1 MPKVL
6 IIAEKD
12 SLAKKIANAI
22 GKAKKEKDH
31 YHAEGNGFV
40 ADVYYTF
47 GHILEA
53 SVGESMKRAGYPERF
68 PAFPDTLV
76 LTPKKERKGLYLAI
90 KKALERA
97 KKGEYDYVVSAG
109 DPDREGEILIR
120 EVLEDVK
127 FPKSKVRRMWFDSET
142 AKELL
147 RALKEAKPLSEF
159 DPLATAGEL
168 RKIGDFWVGIN
179 ASIGL
184 QRKTGNKNLSL
195 GRVQTPVLRLIVE
208 RDLEIENFKPE
219 KYFVIKAQLEKDGK
233 QFWSVYQTKERL
245 TDEKR
250 ARALFQIV
258 KESQTFVVKDIQKKK
273 KAVRPPHL
281 PKLSDL
287 QKEAGRKYGYSAKKV
302 LSIVQSLYEAEV
314 LTYPRT
320 DSQYLATHDEEKV
333 YEGLKAL
340 GREDLAGKV
349 KEEWFRKRVF
359 NDKDVQRAGHHAI
372 IPIAPLPKNATEEQ
386 RKIYNLVAK
395 RFLSQ
400 FYPNYTYEET
410 TVVLTPEGRKE
421 EFVAKGKVELN
432 AGWKELYRGEQT
444 KEKDEEESTALPPL
458 EKGEPVKKIGQR
470 IEEKWTQPP
479 PRYTSASLIAVME
492 KLGLGEQ
499 STRHT
504 YEEVLK
510 KRGYIEERQGK
521 LISTER
527 GRKLIESIKNLEL
540 TSPELTAEWDKLL
553 KAIAER
559 QISPD
564 KGKQMFEQGIKKLT
578 YKTVKQLD
586 SMDGE
591 TLEAF
596 KKKPT
601 RKMIAFARSISKA
614 LGVEFDESR
623 KEDYGYVKE
632 FIDKHAESYKE
643 QKKDEPP
650 SEKQLALLK
659 KLAEEGKEIPE
670 EAYKSKQKA
679 SEVITKLIGSG
690 KKKFKGRGSKGRGSK
705 RRFRRK

>member
-1 MPKVL
+1 MSKVL
-6 IIAEKD
+6 IIAEKE

-53 SVGESMKRAGYPERF
+53 SVRESIKRAGFPDNF
-68 PAFPDTLV
+68 PAFPSTLV

-90 KKALERA
+90 KNALERA

-120 EVLEDVK
+120 EVLEAVN

-147 RALKEAKPLSEF
+147 RALKEARPLSEF
-159 DPLATAGEL
+159 DSLATAGEL

-219 KYFVIKAQLEKDGK
+219 KYFVIKALLEKDGK

-245 TDEKR
+245 TDERR
-250 ARALFQIV
+250 AKAVFQIV
-258 KESQTFVVKDIQKKK
+258 KESQTFIVKDVQKKK

-287 QKEAGRKYGYSAKKV
+287 QKEAGKKYGYSAKKV

-340 GREDLAGKV
+340 GREDLTGKV
-349 KEEWFRKRVF
+349 REEWFRKRVF

-386 RKIYNLVAK
+386 KKVYDLVAK

-410 TVVLTPEGRKE
+410 TVILTPEGRQE
-421 EFVAKGKVELN
+421 EFIAKGKVELN
-432 AGWKELYRGEQT
+432 AGWKELYRGRQAG
-444 KEKDEEESTALPPL
+444 EKSEDETALPPL
-458 EKGEPVKKIGQR
+458 EKGEAVKKVGQR
-470 IEEKWTQPP
+470 IEDKWTQPP

-510 KRGYIEERQGK
+510 KRGYIEERKGQ

-559 QISPD
+559 QVSPE
-564 KGKQMFEQGIKKLT
+564 KGKEKFEQGIKELT
-578 YKTVKQLD
+578 HKTIRQIDSINGEILD
-586 SMDGE
+586 V
-591 TLEAF
+591 F

-601 RKMIAFARSISKA
+601 QKMVAFARAISTA
-614 LGVEFDESR
+614 LGVEFDENR
-623 KEDYGYVKE
+623 KDDYGYVRE
-632 FIDKHAESYKE
+632 FIDKHAEEYKNR
-643 QKKDEPP
+643 KKEEPP
-650 SEKQLALLK
+650 SEKQVILLK
-659 KLAEEGKEIPE
+659 KLEEEGKEIPE
-670 EAYKSKQKA
+670 EAYRSKQKA
-679 SEVITKLIGSG
+679 SEVITKLIGNR
-690 KKKFKGRGSKGRGSK
+690 KKQS
-705 RRFRRK
+705 RRKNGRRGKR